1 MMTPAQVTAVRATTL
16 TPLHYHSLAVPSGS
30 ATIAGFLA
38 DRSMSYAMAGAM
50 GALAASAALP
60 LKKDYHRDLSTLP
73 WMASVFSARNP
84 RLLPRIGKRLNLDT
98 EGGYTKKIMDAT
110 GTGNLKTWF
119 FIQEVAPGTVYD
131 GAIFGP
137 DPFAMAAEVERRPV
151 DSIVVRT
158 GRHLGGLV
166 RLERSDEAHPVRLNA
181 HTAHLFGADPASD
194 PEMEVETFALYD
206 MQFTAPKPL
215 EDAARI
221 VGSWR
226 SFDA

>member
-1 MMTPAQVTAVRATTL
+1 MAPARVTAVRATTL

-38 DRSMSYAMAGAM
+38 DRSMSYALAGAM

-60 LKKDYHRDLSTLP
+60 LKKDYRRDLSALP
-73 WMASVFSARNP
+73 WLASVFTAKDP

-137 DPFAMAAEVERRPV
+137 DPFAMASDTEGKLV
-151 DSIVVRT
+151 DSIVLRT

-166 RLERSDEAHPVRLNA
+166 RLERSREERPIRLNA
-181 HTAHLFGADPASD
+181 HTAHLFGANPAED
-194 PEMEVETFALYD
+194 PEMAVDTFALYD

-215 EDAARI
+215 DEAARI

-226 SFDA
+226 HFDA